1 MQPSGRL
8 YASISLFTAS
18 SQSLGTK
25 LQWPPTTRL
34 RRPLCP
40 SRLSPRSLPSPGAAA
55 NTNVRFEGCRSFRNR
70 RSKPRI
76 SSSGVPMP
84 TNPETHTV
92 SPSRTMAIAS
102 SAETILFLRV
112 IRLLPFGEPLGDP
125 GTEQRRRLAADE
137 YAHVSAWQS
146 ELRIVA
152 GTGLCP
158 QRLRGSRR
166 DDVVVFSVH
175 VEDRHCDIAQ
185 VHLPAIDRERGLDQ
199 LVVLI
204 KVLEPL
210 LGGFAGMMGAI
221 GDPLLHAQEVEE
233 LLLVVHDFQHIE
245 IVLHQRA
252 HRRHHGEYRTHEL
265 ARKVAVGLDKPI
277 DIFRREAARPD
288 IDEAVTEPVLDRVAV
303 KIDRSDREHES
314 LHHVRMQ
321 SGVTGGEDA
330 ALANAEEADLV
341 YRMLLRD
348 EPHAFRQVSVD
359 VIIEREP
366 SIRARRTAPIDDVE
380 IDPKIQ

>member
-34 RRPLCP
+34 RRPLCAR
-40 SRLSPRSLPSPGAAA
+40 RLSPRSLPSPGAAA
-55 NTNVRFEGCRSFRNR
+55 TTNVRFEGCRSFRNR

-125 GTEQRRRLAADE
+125 GTEQSLRLAADE

-152 GTGLCP
+152 GTDLCP

-166 DDVVVFSVH
+166 DDVVVLGVH

-185 VHLPAIDRERGLDQ
+185 VPPPAIDRERVFDQ

-204 KVLEPL
+204 KLLEPL
-210 LGGFAGMMGAI
+210 LGGLAGMMRSI

-233 LLLVVHDFQHIE
+233 LLLVIHHFQHIE
-245 IVLHQRA
+245 VVLHQRA
-252 HRRHHGEYRTHEL
+252 HRRHHGEQRTHKL
-265 ARKVAVGLDKPI
+265 ARKVAIGLYQPI
-277 DIFRREAARPD
+277 DIFRLEAARPD
-288 IDEAVTEPVLDRVAV
+288 VDEAVTQPVLERGAG
-303 KIDRSDREHES
+303 ES
-314 LHHVRMQ
+314 
-321 SGVTGGEDA
+321 
-330 ALANAEEADLV
+330 
-341 YRMLLRD
+341 
-348 EPHAFRQVSVD
+348 
-359 VIIEREP
+359 
-366 SIRARRTAPIDDVE
+366 
-380 IDPKIQ
+380 